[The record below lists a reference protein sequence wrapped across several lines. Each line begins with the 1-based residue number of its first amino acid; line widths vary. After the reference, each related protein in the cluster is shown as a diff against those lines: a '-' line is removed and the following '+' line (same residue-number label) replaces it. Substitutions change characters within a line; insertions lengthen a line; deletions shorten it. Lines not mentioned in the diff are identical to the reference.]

1 MNTDEGWRHKLKILG
16 PESLN
21 ELDRWRM
28 DATQRAEA
36 RAHAKEQ
43 MKRDQERHERQIA
56 RAGAREE
63 IAALRAELATL
74 RAEFE
79 SLTRNFVDTM
89 NAIASAFGT
98 LADERHEQREEM
110 RDLKTEVAKLGA
122 TQDQLV
128 VRGKHEVMDLPNP
141 LIRRTTVN

>member
-1 MNTDEGWRHKLKILG
+1 MALPRGL
-16 PESLN
+16 
-21 ELDRWRM
+21 
-28 DATQRAEA
+28 
-36 RAHAKEQ
+36 
-43 MKRDQERHERQIA
+43 ERQIA
-56 RAGAREE
+56 RAGAVEQ
-63 IAALRAELATL
+63 IAALRAELAVL

-79 SLTRNFVDTM
+79 SLNRTFADTM
-89 NAIASAFGT
+89 NATASAFGT
-98 LADERHEQREEM
+98 LADERHDQREEM